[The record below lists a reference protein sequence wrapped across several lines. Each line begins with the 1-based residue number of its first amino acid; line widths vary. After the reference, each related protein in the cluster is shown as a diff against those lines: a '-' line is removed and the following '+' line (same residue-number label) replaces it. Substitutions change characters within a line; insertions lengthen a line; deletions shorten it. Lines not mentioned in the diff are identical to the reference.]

1 MAERIKKADVEK
13 QIETASRLTGMGLF
27 LYSAYGQ
34 YGVRVE
40 GRHVMEG
47 LGTLREVS
55 VFMNGMLK
63 ALDIQRGE
71 F

>member
-1 MAERIKKADVEK
+1 MAERIKMTDVK
-13 QIETASRLTGMGLF
+13 NQIEEVSNQTGMDLF

-40 GRHVMEG
+40 GRHVMAG
-47 LGTLREVS
+47 MGTLRECS
-55 VFMNGMLK
+55 TFLSGMIA
-63 ALDIQRGE
+63 ALDIKNGK

>member
-13 QIETASRLTGMGLF
+13 QIAVASHMTGMDLF

-47 LGTLREVS
+47 MGTLRECS
-55 VFMNGMLK
+55 TFLSGMIT
-63 ALDIQRGE
+63 ALDIKNGQ